1 MKTLGRFVDRE
12 YPLRPI
18 NHTRIIAR
26 GIVFDDR
33 DCIALTKILFDDKFG
48 HRDYYETPGGGVQ
61 PGETLEQ
68 GLIRECEEELGLKVS
83 ITRPIGI
90 IKDFYNLIQRENHN
104 HYFMAKVI
112 GPGTLAREEK
122 EKAMI
127 QTIVWLT
134 LDEAIARY
142 RAMTQEPLARLVRQ
156 RELPVLLEVQ
166 KMRQRKWWNLWPLV
180 R

>member
-1 MKTLGRFVDRE
+1 MKTLGRFIDRE
-12 YPLRPI
+12 YPARPI

-26 GIVFDDR
+26 GIVFNDR
-33 DCIALTKILFDDKFG
+33 DQIALTKIFFDDKFG
-48 HRDYYETPGGGVQ
+48 HRDYYETPGGGVNQ
-61 PGETLEQ
+61 GETLEQ
-68 GLIRECEEELGLKVS
+68 GFIRECEEELGLKVK
-83 ITRPIGI
+83 ILRPIGI
-90 IKDFYNLIQRENHN
+90 IRDFYNLIQRENHN
-104 HYFMAKVI
+104 HYFMAKVV

-127 QTIVWLT
+127 QSIVWLS
-134 LDEAIARY
+134 LEDAIDRY

-166 KMRQRKWWNLWPLV
+166 KMQRRKGWNFWPFF